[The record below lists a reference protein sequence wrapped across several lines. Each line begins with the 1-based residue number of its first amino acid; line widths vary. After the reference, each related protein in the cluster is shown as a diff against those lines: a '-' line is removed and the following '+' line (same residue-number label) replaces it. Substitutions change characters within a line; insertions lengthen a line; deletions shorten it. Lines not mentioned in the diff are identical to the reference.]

1 MKDLIAERDKKEKMQ
16 HSVVKWWNVHYMTP
30 EELGVEP
37 PKKPKPEVEVVSM
50 DQVNS
55 GNVASVASSN
65 TPPQSARTAEEE
77 KIANLTSQMTDE
89 QMQAA
94 QDIIDRLNREAAQ
107 DEAIKQMEI
116 EAVKASMENTFNA
129 TTGANSGLY
138 GTAGA
143 DAEHKSQIDSIL
155 AEKDDAFQSMLD
167 DAF

>member
-1 MKDLIAERDKKEKMQ
+1 MVSRKKMIATGLLLLSLAGTSAVLTGCGSDEQ
-16 HSVVKWWNVHYMTP
+16 
-30 EELGVEP
+30 
-37 PKKPKPEVEVVSM
+37 
-50 DQVNS
+50 
-55 GNVASVASSN
+55 
-65 TPPQSARTAEEE
+65 PQ
-77 KIANLTSQMTDE
+77 Q

-138 GTAGA
+138 GATGA
-143 DAEHKSQIDSIL
+143 DADHKSQIDAIL

>member
-37 PKKPKPEVEVVSM
+37 RKKPKPEVEVVSM

-89 QMQAA
+89 QLQAA
-94 QDIIDRLNREAAQ
+94 QDIIDRLNREAAPVRMQ
-107 DEAIKQMEI
+107 IIRVRSMRFWLRRMTLSRVCWMMRSKQI
-116 EAVKASMENTFNA
+116 
-129 TTGANSGLY
+129 
-138 GTAGA
+138 
-143 DAEHKSQIDSIL
+143 
-155 AEKDDAFQSMLD
+155 
-167 DAF
+167 